1 HRGERRDPR
10 GNDVREGRRGLND
23 ADGDDGRLGVP
34 DDRALAVREDGLD
47 RVRDRGARG
56 GAIDDPGEQ
65 GDRLFLARLQGPVRP
80 VQRRCPRRG
89 DARRVREQGELRVQG
104 VDEPGGGR
112 RGGSPVP
119 GPKPCQCH
127 ARSLPITVRWPSD
140 VSETYT
146 RSAGRVAFSHTSPA
160 VPVPGLAG
168 VTVNRDVVPASIVP
182 TDGVE
187 VKVSRGAVTVTLTL
201 GAGTVGIG
209 ARLP

>member
-1 HRGERRDPR
+1 MKVTRD
-10 GNDVREGRRGLND
+10 D
-23 ADGDDGRLGVP
+23 AARSVLGFPFASVYWSCRLRSAM
-34 DDRALAVREDGLD
+34 DWSLADALAERT
-47 RVRDRGARG
+47 
-56 GAIDDPGEQ
+56 
-65 GDRLFLARLQGPVRP
+65 RLK
-80 VQRRCPRRG
+80 PR
-89 DARRVREQGELRVQG
+89 
-104 VDEPGGGR
+104 
-112 RGGSPVP
+112 VP

-201 GAGTVGIG
+201 GNWTVGIVPP
-209 ARLP
+209 RPSV